1 MQFIIFGSPGVGKG
15 TQAKIIS
22 EKLNIPH
29 ISTGDIL
36 RKAIKEETTLGIK
49 AKEIVEQGELV
60 PDDVMGGIIRDR
72 ILQDDCKNGFI
83 LDGFPRTLNQAEVL
97 DDILSNIN
105 KNNLIVLKLDAK
117 DSVII
122 NRLSSRRG
130 CSNCGAIVNLADLV
144 EENKCPK
151 CKSVGTL
158 FKRKDDEES
167 VIKNRL
173 DIYEKTT
180 APVLEFY
187 KNRNSKVIHIDGSQS
202 VDEVTDSI
210 MGQIN

>member
-36 RKAIKEETTLGIK
+36 RKAIKDATPLGVK
-49 AKEIVEQGELV
+49 AKEIVEKGELV
-60 PDDVMGGIIRDR
+60 PDNIMGGIISDR
-72 ILQDDCKNGFI
+72 IMDDDCKNGFI

-97 DDILSNIN
+97 DDILTKIN
-105 KNNLIVLKLDAK
+105 KNKLIVLKLDAK

-130 CSNCGAIVNLADLV
+130 CSNCGAIVNLADLI

-151 CKSVGTL
+151 CGAVGTL

-173 DIYEKTT
+173 EIYEKTT

-187 KNRNSKVIHIDGSQS
+187 KVRNSKVIHIDGSQS
-202 VDEVTDSI
+202 VEEVTNAI
-210 MGQIN
+210 LRQI

>member
-36 RKAIKEETTLGIK
+36 RKAIKDATPLGVK
-49 AKEIVEQGELV
+49 AKEIVEKGELV
-60 PDDVMGGIIRDR
+60 PDNIMGGIISDR
-72 ILQDDCKNGFI
+72 IMDDDCKNGFI

-97 DDILSNIN
+97 DDILTKIN

-130 CSNCGAIVNLADLV
+130 CSNCGAIVNLADLI

-151 CKSVGTL
+151 CGAVGTL
-158 FKRKDDEES
+158 FKRKDDDES

-173 DIYEKTT
+173 EIYEKTT

-187 KNRNSKVIHIDGSQS
+187 KERNSKVIHIDGSRS
-202 VDEVTDSI
+202 VEEVTNAI
-210 MGQIN
+210 LKQI

>member
-36 RKAIKEETTLGIK
+36 RKAIKDATPLGVK
-49 AKEIVEQGELV
+49 AKEIVEKGELV
-60 PDDVMGGIIRDR
+60 PDNIMGGIISDR
-72 ILQDDCKNGFI
+72 IMDDDCKNGFI

-97 DDILSNIN
+97 DDILTKIN

-130 CSNCGAIVNLADLV
+130 CSNCGAIVNLADLI

-151 CKSVGTL
+151 CGAVGTL
-158 FKRKDDEES
+158 FKRKDDDES

-173 DIYEKTT
+173 EIYEKTT

-187 KNRNSKVIHIDGSQS
+187 KERNSKVIHIDGSQS
-202 VDEVTDSI
+202 VEEVTNAI
-210 MGQIN
+210 LKQI

>member
-36 RKAIKEETTLGIK
+36 RKAIKDATPLGVK
-49 AKEIVEQGELV
+49 AKEIVEKGELV
-60 PDDVMGGIIRDR
+60 PDNIMGGIISDR
-72 ILQDDCKNGFI
+72 IMDDDCKNGFI

-97 DDILSNIN
+97 DDILTKIN
-105 KNNLIVLKLDAK
+105 KNKLIVLKLDAK

-130 CSNCGAIVNLADLV
+130 CSNCGAIVNLADLI

-151 CKSVGTL
+151 CGAVGTL
-158 FKRKDDEES
+158 FKRKDDDES

-173 DIYEKTT
+173 EIYEKTT

-187 KNRNSKVIHIDGSQS
+187 KERNSKVIHIDGSQS
-202 VDEVTDSI
+202 VEEVTNAI
-210 MGQIN
+210 LKQI

>member
-36 RKAIKEETTLGIK
+36 RKAIKDETALGIK
-49 AKEIVEQGELV
+49 AKEIVEKGELV
-60 PDDVMGGIIRDR
+60 PDKIMGGIIHDR
-72 ILQDDCKNGFI
+72 IMDDDCKNGFI

-97 DDILSNIN
+97 DEILTKIN

-130 CSNCGAIVNLADLV
+130 CSNCGAIVNLADLK
-144 EENKCPK
+144 EGNKCPK
-151 CKSVGTL
+151 CGATGTL

-173 DIYEKTT
+173 EIYEKTT

-187 KNRNSKVIHIDGSQS
+187 KERNSKVIHIDGSQS
-202 VDEVTDSI
+202 VEEVTNAI
-210 MGQIN
+210 LEQI